1 MLYDKMKMIWKMDFR
16 VWFRWGGLPVL
27 SGFWVC
33 LWGKVSETNCWFCMH
48 GSHRSFPPVMFS
60 AFAFFFQSFS
70 TAPNITEQKAL
81 NSFDSVNSELTLQ
94 ATLHKAY
101 QLYLK

>member
-1 MLYDKMKMIWKMDFR
+1 
-16 VWFRWGGLPVL
+16 
-27 SGFWVC
+27 
-33 LWGKVSETNCWFCMH
+33 
-48 GSHRSFPPVMFS
+48 MFS